1 MLASFPGAVSQCLH
15 MYILNSLYSNFN
27 SYSCHCIF
35 LVRQVE
41 NNFPQCLHSAGCQ
54 GMTDLGV
61 LIWSLSVC
69 LHSNHAQRW
78 CWEKSYHWH
87 YLHVSAIRTLPS
99 FGNGAVLTCVCL
111 HQLTTILISLPF
123 SPVNVVCC
131 SSTYAFKSLGPIAD
145 ISVMTLHDV
154 TSGNVLG
161 T

>member
-1 MLASFPGAVSQCLH
+1 MA
-15 MYILNSLYSNFN
+15 IL
-27 SYSCHCIF
+27 
-35 LVRQVE
+35 QK
-41 NNFPQCLHSAGCQ
+41 ACQ

-123 SPVNVVCC
+123 SPINLCGFLGTKAPTASY

-145 ISVMTLHDV
+145 TGISVNISYSALYQRQQPWFKSD
-154 TSGNVLG
+154 NPL
-161 T
+161 